1 MQHSGAILATC
12 AKLHLSAQMMR
23 HQLHSIPR
31 TEYRSSEGR
40 DVWVEMWCALV
51 ANTRAA
57 AGATEPDQ
65 RPCDHEQ
72 DRHAL
77 HLLILGTKR
86 SNAIADC
93 RNQTGEML
101 KS

>member
-1 MQHSGAILATC
+1 MSFWYAVLASEIAGRPLDWAERPLAGDATLKLSLYFSGGGLFERISAAT
-12 AKLHLSAQMMR
+12 H
-23 HQLHSIPR
+23 
-31 TEYRSSEGR
+31 
-40 DVWVEMWCALV
+40 
-51 ANTRAA
+51 
-57 AGATEPDQ
+57 DQ
-65 RPCDHEQ
+65 RRCDHEQ

-101 KS
+101 ES